1 MVVLD
6 TLTRKEWVKEDLLA
20 EELKVAP
27 KLLRKTLRYLEEE
40 HILRREHRKEGKRAQ
55 NKDIVVLA
63 TKGCYEWCSRLH
75 LIVSWIVRKPLK
87 R

>member
-1 MVVLD
+1 MVVCDCSIYQVDTSGLGIVVLD

-40 HILRREHRKEGKRAQ
+40 HIIRREHRKEGKRAQ
-55 NKDIVVLA
+55 NKDVVVLA
-63 TKGCYEWCSRLH
+63 TKG
-75 LIVSWIVRKPLK
+75 
-87 R
+87 